1 MLIDVKRAT
10 LLVVDVQDK
19 LLPAIDQ
26 HEALQENLLRL
37 VGAAVDAG
45 LPVVFSEQYPQGL
58 GGTTPALL
66 ALAPEAPVVEKVH
79 FSCVA
84 GDCLPESL
92 WQRDQVVVCGAETHV
107 CVLQTVLELLEAG
120 KRVFLV
126 RDAVGSRSALDRET
140 GLLRM
145 QQAGATLVTREM
157 VLFETLQQAGTDLFR
172 HMSRRYLIEDA
183 PLANSRVFDALRQSQ
198 VRGKCFADILALLP
212 RPHGALRLRGICGTE
227 ADVLLD
233 DLPGQ
238 SGSWKVYGY
247 LLRHFD
253 GEVGKDAAQAGL
265 VLYAEHVADAREHP
279 GKHPNIDRLL
289 AIVAGRGAVLG
300 CV

>member
-26 HEALQENLLRL
+26 HEALQESLLRL

-157 VLFETLQQAGTDLFR
+157 VLFETLRQAGTDLFR

-253 GEVGKDAAQAGL
+253 GQVGKDAAQAGL

-300 CV
+300 CA